1 MPWGRQSGY
10 HNLRNQ
16 RSDEEESEGFLA
28 WARRQLDALL
38 RSSGGPASETILY
51 THAMDDEL
59 TGRIPA
65 RPDRP
70 GSFAAGNFVEDSSR

>member
-10 HNLRNQ
+10 HNLRN
-16 RSDEEESEGFLA
+16 RGMDEPGEGFFA
-28 WARRQLDALL
+28 WARRQFDTLL
-38 RSSGGPASETILY
+38 KSSGGPACETILY

-59 TGRIPA
+59 AGRIPA

-70 GSFAAGNFVEDSSR
+70 GSFAAGNFVEDPWR